1 MPPSIPKAQA
11 IPLLRKIALSP
22 DARYSG
28 ALTGNEEGRRTVS
41 QRTERSVDHLDHG
54 GNTRLIAQATGIPE
68 KEILDYSANIN
79 PFGPP
84 PWLED
89 AIAEGTARITFYPDP
104 EATEA
109 REAAAARYSST
120 PRHFLFAD
128 GADSLLFALPRAL
141 GANVCILPSPTY
153 SGYRR
158 AARRSGSSAITL
170 PLLPEENFRLDG
182 PRFLSSLRT
191 ALEDCERKVSATGSS
206 AADRTQEDQKIVFL
220 GAPNNPT
227 GGTLPKATVEELAQA
242 FPSHFFV
249 IDESF
254 FELSR
259 GGDSLIGTKTENI
272 IVARSLTKA
281 WAVPGARIGFIYAKP
296 EIITTVRAEIPA
308 WPVSSF
314 ALAIARRALADTS
327 FLAHSVPLLLE
338 EEESFSAA
346 LGSLPG
352 FKVFRSGANFLL
364 VDFGEDR
371 RGEAIARV
379 LLERGIAVR
388 RFSPGEGL
396 SGRYARLA
404 VRSRG
409 ENLRILEALR
419 FILASER
426 LP

>member
-1 MPPSIPKAQA
+1 MNHK
-11 IPLLRKIALSP
+11 K
-22 DARYSG
+22 
-28 ALTGNEEGRRTVS
+28 EGS
-41 QRTERSVDHLDHG
+41 DDHLKHG
-54 GNTRLIAQATGIPE
+54 GNTRLIAQAAGISE

-84 PWLED
+84 PWLKE
-89 AIAEGTARITFYPDP
+89 AIAEGSAGINLYPDP

-128 GADSLLFALPRAL
+128 GADSLLFAIPRAL

-153 SGYRR
+153 SGYGR
-158 AARRSGSSAITL
+158 AARRSGSSKIIL
-170 PLLPEENFRLDG
+170 PLLPEEGFRMDG
-182 PRFLSSLRT
+182 PQFLSSLRE
-191 ALEDCERKVSATGSS
+191 ALAECGNEVAASGGS
-206 AADRTQEDQKIVFL
+206 AADHPHEGRTILFL
-220 GAPNNPT
+220 GAPNNPA
-227 GGTLPKATVEELAQA
+227 GGALPKSTVEALAQA
-242 FPSHFFV
+242 FPLHFFV

-254 FELSR
+254 LELSR

-314 ALAIARRALADTS
+314 ALAIARRALADTD

-346 LGSLPG
+346 LDTLPG

-364 VDFGEDR
+364 VDFGEDH
-371 RGEAIARV
+371 RGEVITRA
-379 LLERGIAVR
+379 LLELGIAVR
-388 RFSPGEGL
+388 RFLPGEGL

-404 VRSRG
+404 VRSRE

-419 FILASER
+419 WLLASGR
-426 LP
+426 IS